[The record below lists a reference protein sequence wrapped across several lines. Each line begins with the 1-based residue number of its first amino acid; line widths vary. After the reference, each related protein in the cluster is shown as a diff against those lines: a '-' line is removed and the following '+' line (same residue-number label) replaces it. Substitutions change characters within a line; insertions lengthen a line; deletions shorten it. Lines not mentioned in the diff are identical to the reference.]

1 MTDQRTIAAL
11 TDAIEAQS
19 KSNLALIDELV
30 QSRAIQ
36 QHMANTLVEIHT
48 GQQQLVERMDKLV
61 ERSNDHSRRQS
72 DSESKILVLESKLQR
87 HVEDTDRR
95 FQPLEKKRA

>member
-1 MTDQRTIAAL
+1 MSDQRTIEAL
-11 TDAIEAQS
+11 THAIEAQS

-48 GQQQLVERMDKLV
+48 GQQQLVERFDKLV
-61 ERSNDHSRRQS
+61 ERSNDLSRAQS
-72 DSESKILVLESKLQR
+72 DSEGKILVLDSKLAR
-87 HVEDTDRR
+87 HVEETRR
-95 FQPLEKKRA
+95 RLEHLEKKRA